1 MSEGALSDLKVLE
14 FGELVSAAYCT
25 KMMADMGAE
34 VIKIEP
40 PGRGDEARRRAP
52 FAQDRPGLERSG
64 LFSYLNTNKFS
75 VTLNINTSRGK
86 KIFLDLVQRTDIL
99 VENQPPKRM
108 GEWGL
113 TYESLE
119 KINSNL
125 IMASITPFGQTGPYR
140 DYKAHEL
147 NTYNACGLG
156 FLTTATREEPVL
168 KPVKAGGRQSEF
180 GAGQAAAVAVMC
192 AVFARDRMGE
202 GQHIDLSIQ
211 ELMAGQAEATIQH
224 WVLAE
229 NEMGGVTDAVMM
241 PILPL
246 ECTNGWV
253 FLMCVEDDQYDRLVA
268 LMGNPEW
275 AESELFADR
284 FLRAEYIDAL
294 APLLTEWSLQF
305 TKEQVFKMCQEA
317 RIPVGPSYNA
327 KEILENEH
335 LIARDYFIDI
345 DHPEIGRARYPAP
358 CYRLSRTPWK
368 IKRPAPF
375 LGQHNQSIYSDRL
388 GYSKE
393 DLSALYQAGVI

>member
-40 PGRGDEARRRAP
+40 PERGDEARRRGP
-52 FAQDRPGLERSG
+52 FAKDLPGLERSG
-64 LFSYLNTNKFS
+64 LFSYLNTNKLS
-75 VTLNINTSRGK
+75 VTLNPDTARGK
-86 KIFLDLVQRTDIL
+86 KIFFELIKSSDIL
-99 VENQPPKRM
+99 VENQAPKRM
-108 GEWGL
+108 KELGL

-119 KINSNL
+119 KINPKL
-125 IMASITPFGQTGPYR
+125 IMVSISPFGQTGPHR

-156 FLTTATREEPVL
+156 FLTTVTREEPVL
-168 KPVKAGGRQSEF
+168 NPVKAGGRQSEF
-180 GAGQAAAVAVMC
+180 GAGQAAAVAAMC
-192 AVFARDRMGE
+192 AVFARDHLGE

-211 ELMAGQAEATIQH
+211 ELMAGQGEATIQH
-224 WVLAE
+224 WVFAE
-229 NEMGGVTDAVMM
+229 NQMGGVTDAVMM

-246 ECTNGWV
+246 ECSNGWV
-253 FLMCVEDDQYDRLVA
+253 FLMCVEDDQYDRLVV

-275 AESELFADR
+275 ADSELFADR

-294 APLLTEWSLQF
+294 APLLTEWSRQF

-317 RIPVGPSYNA
+317 RVPVGPSYNA

-335 LIARDYFIDI
+335 LIARGYFIDI
-345 DHPEIGRARYPAP
+345 DHPEIGRAKYPAP

-375 LGQHNQSIYSDRL
+375 LGQHNQAIFSERL

-393 DLSALYQAGVI
+393 ELTILSQTGVI